1 MMGVS
6 YFQDLLNS
14 LFERSSQPGAG
25 RSDNRSLTEIC
36 EALLSER
43 GEVSGQ
49 VLACTVLDRFEAME
63 PAGQAAFF
71 ESLAQDFDID
81 ASLVIDA
88 ATEYGAHPNLDT
100 FNRLR
105 LVAEPR
111 RQELLRRLNS
121 APGATHRLVLM
132 REKLLGLIASRPDLA
147 RADEDFRHLFASWFN
162 RGFLVM
168 RHIDW
173 QSPANLLEKIIAY
186 EAVHAIH
193 DWDDLRRRLQPPDRR
208 CFAFFHP
215 AMPDEPLIFVE
226 VALVRDRPDSIE
238 QVLANERDPIEPA
251 EATTAI
257 FYSISNCQN
266 GLKGISFGNFL
277 IKQVASDLAEEFPQI
292 KHFMTLSPV
301 PGLSRWVESELQST
315 SIQSQHVDREA
326 LQLLDD
332 VSKEK
337 LLAPDVGT
345 QKMMLGAVAQYFCL
359 AKRLNGL
366 PVDPVARFHLGN
378 GASLDRII
386 FGADLSP
393 KGIAQS
399 ASIMVNYRYDLGEV
413 ENRHQAYVSRGEV
426 HTSKAVR
433 SQLEEANKSA
443 LKKKSSA
450 PDPAAGTSTT
460 PG

>member
-14 LFERSSQPGAG
+14 LFERSTEPGAG
-25 RSDNRSLTEIC
+25 RADSRSLSEIC

-49 VLACTVLDRFEAME
+49 VLACTALERFESLDDAE
-63 PAGQAAFF
+63 QIAFF
-71 ESLAQDFDID
+71 ELFTNEFDID
-81 ASLVIDA
+81 AAQVVEA
-88 ATEYGAHPNLDT
+88 ATNYGEQPSIAS
-100 FNRLR
+100 FKRLR
-105 LVAEPR
+105 TVAEPR

-121 APGATHRLVLM
+121 APGATHRLVQM
-132 REKLLGLIASRPDLA
+132 REKLLAAIASRPELA
-147 RADEDFRHLFASWFN
+147 RADQDFQHLFASWFN

-173 QSPANLLEKIIAY
+173 QSPASLLEKIIAY

-193 DWDDLRRRLQPPDRR
+193 DWDDLRRRLQPADRR

-226 VALVRDRPDSIE
+226 VALLKGKPDSIE
-238 QVLANERDPIEPA
+238 QVLANDREPIDPDK
-251 EATTAI
+251 TDTAI

-266 GLKGISFGNFL
+266 GLKGVSFGNFL
-277 IKQVASDLAEEFPQI
+277 IKQVAQDLAEELPQL

-301 PGLSRWVESELQST
+301 PGLSGWVQSELNST
-315 SIQSQHVDREA
+315 SIQGPGVDRDV
-326 LQLLDD
+326 LVLIDK
-332 VSKEK
+332 VSKEQ
-337 LLAPDVGT
+337 LLAPDSAT
-345 QKMMLGAVAQYFCL
+345 QKAMLGTVAQYFCQ

-399 ASIMVNYRYDLGEV
+399 ASIMVNYRYDLTEV
-413 ENRHQAYVSRGEV
+413 GNRHQAYVSKGEV

-433 SQLEEANKSA
+433 ALLDEANKNA
-443 LKKKSSA
+443 LKKKASSIESPSSA
-450 PDPAAGTSTT
+450 SQASE
-460 PG
+460 